1 MNQQRLVVYD
11 TGGVRPRRVSK
22 WELDDWRRGAECFT
36 EKISHFGK
44 LRAVTRPE
52 ARHVHGMT
60 LHRGGELYR
69 PYRILG
75 NGRSLETSRPD
86 YETHCHYG
94 TLTEV
99 ARGAYTW
106 TTATMCVLSAQILSH
121 GHHVQPGVS

>member
-60 LHRGGELYR
+60 RHRGGELYR
-69 PYRILG
+69 PSRILG

-86 YETHCHYG
+86 DETRGHDG

-99 ARGAYTW
+99 VRCAYTW
-106 TTATMCVLSAQILSH
+106 TTAMMCVLSAQILSH
-121 GHHVQPGVS
+121 GHQVQLGVS